1 MSESNC
7 LVKFHV
13 GISLCSTDGV
23 HVDPCVVCAL
33 RMYFWTSNCW
43 SHFHLKFS
51 EGATFFSRAVSF
63 ASLAALG
70 LPETNNKIYT
80 STANERTVLMY
91 QHGGRGVRA
100 GSVWRQCMYA
110 DRQND
115 YSIKLH
121 SSTINYI

>member
-1 MSESNC
+1 MSELNC

-13 GISLCSTDGV
+13 GISLCSTDWV

-51 EGATFFSRAVSF
+51 EGATFFTRAVSF

-70 LPETNNKIYT
+70 LPETNNKIYA

-91 QHGGRGVRA
+91 QHGEGAGWAQCGVSA
-100 GSVWRQCMYA
+100 CMQIDKMITAKQY
-110 DRQND
+110 
-115 YSIKLH
+115 
-121 SSTINYI
+121 